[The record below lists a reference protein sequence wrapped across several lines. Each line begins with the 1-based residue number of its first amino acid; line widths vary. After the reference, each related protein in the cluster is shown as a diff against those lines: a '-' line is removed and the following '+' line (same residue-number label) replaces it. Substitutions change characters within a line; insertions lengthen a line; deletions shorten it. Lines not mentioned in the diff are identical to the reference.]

1 MCLTGCSLCTHAA
14 QILQLTRGPEDEASP
29 LGWPNHPFSDTHLS
43 YPPHLLLLLLP
54 LPDGWPCN
62 QQRSA
67 AQKEPPAPQPS
78 VRSRSVNQRLFIA
91 GTLSC
96 PGSQPSLAP
105 SVPGLWRR
113 SSAAK
118 VGSHWPAAPS
128 RPYGS
133 DLGLETDPSYWSLD
147 MIEEAWC
154 TPTVNLSGWA
164 WYSGQIKVNGQIV
177 IKLSFN
183 LSTKVINASEY

>member
-1 MCLTGCSLCTHAA
+1 MCLTGCSPYTHAA

-43 YPPHLLLLLLP
+43 FSPPPPSSFPMDDPATSRGQLRRRSPPHT
-54 LPDGWPCN
+54 
-62 QQRSA
+62 
-67 AQKEPPAPQPS
+67 QPS

-91 GTLSC
+91 GTLPC

-113 SSAAK
+113 SSTAK

-128 RPYGS
+128 RPYGP
-133 DLGLETDPSYWSLD
+133 DLGLETDPSTLESGHGRRGLLYMYCNL
-147 MIEEAWC
+147 
-154 TPTVNLSGWA
+154 TVCLCVQLNLW
-164 WYSGQIKVNGQIV
+164 
-177 IKLSFN
+177 
-183 LSTKVINASEY
+183 

>member
-1 MCLTGCSLCTHAA
+1 MCLAGCSPCTHAA

-29 LGWPNHPFSDTHLS
+29 PGWPNHPFLDTHLS
-43 YPPHLLLLLLP
+43 YPPHLLLP
-54 LPDGWPCN
+54 PDGWPCN
-62 QQRSA
+62 QQGSA

-105 SVPGLWRR
+105 SVLGLWRR
-113 SSAAK
+113 GSAAK

-128 RPYGS
+128 RPHRP
-133 DLGLETDPSYWSLD
+133 DLGPETDPSYWSLR
-147 MIEEAWC
+147 MVGEAWR
-154 TPTVNLSGWA
+154 TSTVN
-164 WYSGQIKVNGQIV
+164 
-177 IKLSFN
+177 
-183 LSTKVINASEY
+183 